1 MKSSNKIE
9 LIFAV
14 NTGSFHYTPFP
25 DPTLGN
31 EEEQRRTKKN
41 EEERRRTKKNEEERR
56 RTTKVTQLLKLHY
69 LEFAT

>member
-14 NTGSFHYTPFP
+14 NTGSFHCTPFP

-31 EEEQRRTKKN
+31 EEERKRTKKN
-41 EEERRRTKKNEEERR
+41 EVIDLKNP
-56 RTTKVTQLLKLHY
+56 LKILIKIKNNCDSDC
-69 LEFAT
+69 FQNSVGI